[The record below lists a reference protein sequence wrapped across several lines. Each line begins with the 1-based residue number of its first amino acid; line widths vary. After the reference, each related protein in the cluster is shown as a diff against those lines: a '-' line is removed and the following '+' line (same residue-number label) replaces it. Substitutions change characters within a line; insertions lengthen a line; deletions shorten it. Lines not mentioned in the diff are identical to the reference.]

1 LNYYEVYYTGSSG
14 KTVRE
19 YFQFSHIEELTSFL
33 HRQKLNVIKIK
44 KVSRVFIILQEF
56 FAKNISEEEVVELIN
71 HLHIIIK
78 SGLPLHQSLE
88 DLALETDHPKLKK
101 ILFTL
106 SKSIESGHS
115 LSSSMEPFHKVFGF
129 STIYLIRIGEE
140 TGTLEQTL
148 SKAKTFL
155 LQSFKLKRE
164 VKMALVYP
172 LTILIVAT
180 IAIILWF
187 SFVLPQMAEM
197 FDQMQISLPPLTQVL
212 MFISDVVSHSYI
224 YVTVSLMLIFVILY
238 QANKNSK
245 RVHKKLIQLL
255 LQIPLAGKLIKELNV
270 AYITEFLYLA
280 ISTGTSLFN
289 AINIIG
295 ENMKNIVYKESIQN
309 VAKHLENG
317 LSLSEAL
324 QKEQL
329 YNAFTIRMINIGE
342 QSGDLESQ
350 LYTISTYYQENV
362 QTASRQMTKV
372 VEPAMIIFIGA
383 VFALIMLGLMGPIFD
398 IVATI

>member
-1 LNYYEVYYTGSSG
+1 MNYYEVHYITSSG
-14 KTVRE
+14 KKVKE
-19 YFQFSHIEELTSFL
+19 YFQFSHIEQLTSFL
-33 HRQKLNVIKIK
+33 NRQQLDVIKIK
-44 KVSRVFIILQEF
+44 KVAKLLVSIERF
-56 FAKNISEEEVVELIN
+56 FAKKITDEEVVELIN
-71 HLHIIIK
+71 NLHIIIK

-88 DLALETDHPKLKK
+88 DLASETQHSKLKK

-106 SKSIESGHS
+106 SKSVESGHS
-115 LSSSMEPFHKVFGF
+115 LSSSMEPFHKIFGF

-148 SKAKTFL
+148 SKAKGFL

-164 VKMALVYP
+164 VRLALMYP
-172 LTILIVAT
+172 LTILSVAT

-197 FDQMQISLPPLTQVL
+197 FEQMQITLPPLTKV
-212 MFISDVVSHSYI
+212 
-224 YVTVSLMLIFVILY
+224 LIFVSDVISQSYMYVLSALFVIFVTLY
-238 QANKNSK
+238 KANQHSIQ
-245 RVHKKLIQLL
+245 VHRKLT
-255 LQIPLAGKLIKELNV
+255 QIVLNTPLVGKLIKELNV

-280 ISTGTSLFN
+280 LSTGTSLFK

-295 ENMKNIVYKESIQN
+295 DNMKNVLFKESMQN
-309 VAKHLENG
+309 VSKHLENG
-317 LSLSEAL
+317 LSLSDAL

-362 QTASRQMTKV
+362 QTASKEMTKV
-372 VEPAMIIFIGA
+372 VEPAMIIFIGTI
-383 VFALIMLGLMGPIFD
+383 FALIMLGLMGPIFD